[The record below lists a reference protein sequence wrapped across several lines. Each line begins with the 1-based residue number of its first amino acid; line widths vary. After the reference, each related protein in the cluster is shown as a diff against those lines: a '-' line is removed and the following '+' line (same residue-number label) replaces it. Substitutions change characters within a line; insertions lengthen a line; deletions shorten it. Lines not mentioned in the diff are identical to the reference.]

1 MKMGMDDVCSNTYR
15 DDYANWS
22 TSLSLKFLRSE
33 SNRSTNLVEIVCYF
47 GVIIYT
53 QRNICALH
61 AYIRTYLE
69 SNNKAWEMW
78 LSTIHYYYM
87 TK

>member
-1 MKMGMDDVCSNTYR
+1 MKMGMDDVCSYTYR

-33 SNRSTNLVEIVCYF
+33 SNRSTNLVEIVCCF

-53 QRNICALH
+53 QREI
-61 AYIRTYLE
+61 YVR
-69 SNNKAWEMW
+69 
-78 LSTIHYYYM
+78 YM
-87 TK
+87 HIYARN